1 MNRLF
6 KVLIFLGFIWLL
18 SYVIAGL
25 FLGNNGISTSGD
37 TIAVI
42 PIEGMITLDGGN
54 NLLSTTTS
62 GKDIVKKINEANEDP
77 KVKGIVLEIN
87 SPGGTVLGS
96 KIVADKL
103 KEIEKPTV
111 SVITESGT
119 SGAYWIASQTD
130 LIIADEL
137 SIVGSIGVL
146 GSYLEF
152 SGLLNDYNV
161 SYQRLVTGEFKD
173 ISSPLKPLTKEEEI
187 LIQARLQMIHKY
199 FVEDVAKGRGMET
212 QDIADLAD
220 GLFYLGM
227 ESVDLGLI
235 DEIGN
240 KEYAINRTKQL
251 AGISDGHISEYTEEK
266 SFFATRK
273 DYTAFSSFHIGQGI
287 GSVLI
292 STESSGFKIRT

>member
-173 ISSPLKPLTKEEEI
+173 ISSPLKPMTKEEEI
-187 LIQARLQMIHKY
+187 LIQARLQMIHEY

-266 SFFATRK
+266 SFFATIK

-292 STESSGFKIRT
+292 STESSGFEIRT